1 MRAAE
6 AGTKAG
12 EAADGAARRSDLW
25 LFLTFAALYLATWPV
40 NHAISIDPYFYARMI
55 TAEPM
60 SAVPHP
66 RLMLWILAMQAL
78 YRSAAAI
85 MPGIDPFTIIGAVNA
100 LVTALAVALMARVLR
115 TGLGLPTATARLG
128 AVLFGLSYGVWRY
141 ATEIEV
147 YALAMCAALGLVL
160 MALANDR
167 AAQGSGGAPVLALA
181 VAAGLLG
188 LFYQPLAILTMLAVP
203 GLLMWRGRLR
213 ALVVYCA
220 IAGLLTLGGFALG
233 AVFGNHDRATATV
246 DFVLQ
251 TRELRPTMPG
261 LRTIVAALYGFGSD
275 ILSTTWMLAHEALR
289 AAFLRL
295 SPGEIFDEEI
305 FAAGRAGWLAFVPAL
320 TLPAAAVGLGG
331 LAVRAA
337 RWGGGCPPA
346 GARGQGAP
354 IALILLWF
362 LAHAAMMTILSPS
375 GFEGWLL
382 AAVPF
387 WMIVA
392 RWLLAPALAAGGAV
406 WGWLLVAAF
415 LLHNGLAGVAIQHGP
430 SGDYFRAR
438 TDAVLAETGPGDLIV
453 IATNWNLHQYLRH
466 RARAETLRADEVGA
480 EATRAA
486 IAAAL
491 GRGARVVML
500 DDMEHPP
507 AALRF
512 EAPDTA
518 DALAALAAEVLPGAR
533 RLATGDVGWAYELA
547 P

>member
-1 MRAAE
+1 MTAAG
-6 AGTKAG
+6 AGNKAG
-12 EAADGAARRSDLW
+12 EKGAATRSDLW

-55 TAEPM
+55 TVEPM

-78 YRSAAAI
+78 YRGAATI

-115 TGLGLPTATARLG
+115 TGLGLPPATALLG

-147 YALAMCAALGLVL
+147 YALAMCAGLGLVHL
-160 MALANDR
+160 ALANDR
-167 AAQGSGGAPVLALA
+167 AAEGDARAPVLALA
-181 VAAGLLG
+181 VAGGLLG
-188 LFYQPLAILTMLAVP
+188 LFYQPLAILAMLAVP
-203 GLLMWRGRLR
+203 GLLLWRGRLR
-213 ALVVYCA
+213 ALVVYCV
-220 IAGLLTLGGFALG
+220 IAGLLTVGGFALG
-233 AVFGNHDRATATV
+233 AVLGNHDRATATV

-251 TRELRPTMPG
+251 TRELQPTLPG
-261 LRTIVAALYGFGSD
+261 FRTIVAALYGFGSD
-275 ILSTTWMLAHEALR
+275 ILSTGWMLAHEALR

-295 SPGEIFDEEI
+295 SPGELLDEEI
-305 FAAGRAGWLAFVPAL
+305 FAASRAGWLAFVPAL
-320 TLPAAAVGLGG
+320 TLPVAAVALGG
-331 LAVRAA
+331 LVVRAA
-337 RWGGGCPPA
+337 RRGGGRLPVGP
-346 GARGQGAP
+346 RGQGGPAV
-354 IALILLWF
+354 LILLWF

-392 RWLLAPALAAGGAV
+392 RWLLAPALAAGGVV
-406 WGWLLVAAF
+406 WGWALVAAF
-415 LLHNGLAGVAIQHGP
+415 LLHNGLAGVAIQYGP
-430 SGDYFRAR
+430 SGDYFRTR

-453 IATNWNLHQYLRH
+453 IATNWNLHQYLRY
-466 RARAETLRADEVGA
+466 RATAETLRADEVGA

-486 IAAAL
+486 IMEAR

-512 EAPDTA
+512 EAPETA

-533 RLATGDVGWAYELA
+533 RFATGDVGWAYELA